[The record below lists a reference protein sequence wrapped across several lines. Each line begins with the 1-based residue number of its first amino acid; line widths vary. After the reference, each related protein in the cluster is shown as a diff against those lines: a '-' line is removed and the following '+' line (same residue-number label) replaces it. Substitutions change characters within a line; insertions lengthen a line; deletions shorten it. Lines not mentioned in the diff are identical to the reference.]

1 MMKGLIVL
9 KTYIDAVSIEFYQS
23 PNTYPIKIDIPEK
36 CPCCETAYALKPET
50 AVCYGSDEQITKAY
64 CIFFCPTCEDCFFV
78 SYDVIEDR
86 DDMIGILCETFPFP
100 QTKTVFSHGIT
111 SLSPDFVQIYQQSE
125 QAENQNLHDI
135 CGMGYRKALEFLIKD
150 FAIYSHP
157 DKKSEIESP
166 KLTLSHCI
174 DNYIDS
180 EKIKTLAKASS
191 WIGNDETHYTR
202 KHEDYNIQDM
212 KRFINTTAA
221 FIEYELNFAEASEFL
236 NRE

>member
-1 MMKGLIVL
+1 M

-78 SYDVIEDR
+78 SYDVIEDQ

-100 QTKTVFSHGIT
+100 KTKTVFSNGIA
-111 SLSPDFVQIYQQSE
+111 SLSPNFVKIYQQSE

-135 CGMGYRKALEFLIKD
+135 CGIGYRKALEFLVKD
-150 FAIYSHP
+150 YAISIHP
-157 DKKSEIESP
+157 DKQSEIESSF
-166 KLTLSHCI
+166 LGNCI
-174 DNYIDS
+174 STYIEN
-180 EKIKTLAKASS
+180 EKIKTLAKASA
-191 WIGNDETHYTR
+191 WIGNNETHYIR
-202 KHEDYNIQDM
+202 KHSNYDVQDL
-212 KRFINTTAA
+212 KRFISTIVA
-221 FIEYELNFAEASEFL
+221 FIDYELNYAEALDLLSSH
-236 NRE
+236 